1 MKIQH
6 GKWSSFSILWHQDF
20 SPIWGAT
27 EPFVSYLIHF
37 FSYDHL
43 IYHFRRLR
51 HYIFWEEH
59 KSTQY
64 SAHMNRKGVVTLI
77 CLTLYYENSYIWM
90 KKRKKC
96 QILNWNSV
104 RYWIAFLKKGRFRK
118 EIDFRWERLFSNVR
132 TLFDIL
138 SFLLIAGHQYWGNTL
153 TSAQLW

>member
-1 MKIQH
+1 MNWYTILRQIVFKKLIFSKSDFIFRISMKIQH

-77 CLTLYYENSYIWM
+77 CLTLY
-90 KKRKKC
+90 
-96 QILNWNSV
+96 LNVFYTYCKWSLNQ
-104 RYWIAFLKKGRFRK
+104 YYCKQWQ
-118 EIDFRWERLFSNVR
+118 EY
-132 TLFDIL
+132 
-138 SFLLIAGHQYWGNTL
+138 LL
-153 TSAQLW
+153 